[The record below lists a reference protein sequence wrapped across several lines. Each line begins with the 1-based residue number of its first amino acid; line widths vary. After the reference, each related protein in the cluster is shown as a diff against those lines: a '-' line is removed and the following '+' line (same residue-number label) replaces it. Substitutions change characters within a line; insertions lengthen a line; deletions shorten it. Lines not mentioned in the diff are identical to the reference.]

1 MLRFKETEYMNKL
14 YRFLIPLVFFGLWIS
29 CASAANVVS
38 LNNQAVEMNTVSS
51 QDIETTNPINWVF
64 FPPEPVCGDTLNIIG
79 VASSEEK
86 VNVSVTF
93 NKTVPVSED
102 GSFEYTL
109 ENVTIPKGLDNLFT
123 VDANGAKNLNVR
135 VKMAVW
141 VAKSSNASGDTAT
154 VSQSNVP
161 AGTYKIKIDGD
172 AGEGVSEVNLKITAF
187 EKIKANSNGIF
198 SYSYNTTAV
207 PPGNFKV
214 KVGDIT
220 REITLKPNE
229 ETPLVLPIAN
239 FSSDISAGYTPLTV
253 KFTDMSENATSVNW
267 DFENDG
273 DIDSTKRNPIHKFT
287 TAGTYTVNLTAINE
301 NGTNST
307 FGIIEVTKKPIPGH
321 TKLPTDP
328 NNDGRYED
336 VNGNGG
342 LDFDDVVAYYD
353 NMDWINENVPVTLF
367 DYNNNGHIDFNDVVK
382 LYKKI

>member
-1 MLRFKETEYMNKL
+1 M
-14 YRFLIPLVFFGLWIS
+14 
-29 CASAANVVS
+29 
-38 LNNQAVEMNTVSS
+38 
-51 QDIETTNPINWVF
+51 
-64 FPPEPVCGDTLNIIG
+64 
-79 VASSEEK
+79 
-86 VNVSVTF
+86 
-93 NKTVPVSED
+93 
-102 GSFEYTL
+102 
-109 ENVTIPKGLDNLFT
+109 
-123 VDANGAKNLNVR
+123 
-135 VKMAVW
+135 
-141 VAKSSNASGDTAT
+141 
-154 VSQSNVP
+154 
-161 AGTYKIKIDGD
+161 
-172 AGEGVSEVNLKITAF
+172 AF

-220 REITLKPNE
+220 REITLRPNE
-229 ETPLVLPIAN
+229 GTPLVLPIAN

-253 KFTDMSENATSVNW
+253 KFTDLSENATSVNW

-353 NMDWINENVPVTLF
+353 NMDWIKENVPVTLF

-382 LYKKI
+382 LYKKM